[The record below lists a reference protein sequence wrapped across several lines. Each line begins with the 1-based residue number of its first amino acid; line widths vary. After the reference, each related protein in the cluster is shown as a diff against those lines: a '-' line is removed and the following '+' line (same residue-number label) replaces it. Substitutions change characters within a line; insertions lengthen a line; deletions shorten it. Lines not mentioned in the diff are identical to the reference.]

1 MLSHMTMRNSLMVGA
16 CLFIGA
22 WFLPGIA
29 MLGMLALG
37 STQVDGWGA
46 FAVLALS
53 LMFGLWL
60 QGMMMGAGVLL
71 PVSTYLKSQNP
82 ALSVKRIMV
91 VGLAL
96 WAIPAVF
103 VAPKVTAAV
112 HAISMKRYTQADCKA
127 GLDLYLVEN
136 GETAAGGKLS
146 YVQDMTRS
154 PMVLSHLKIAL
165 DGDPPRATPL
175 ECFPLRKDGAAG
187 VEEKMGPGTVINS
200 SCVLHDPAEPIPNV
214 KATILEAACD
224 GAR

>member
-1 MLSHMTMRNSLMVGA
+1 M
-16 CLFIGA
+16 
-22 WFLPGIA
+22 
-29 MLGMLALG
+29 
-37 STQVDGWGA
+37 
-46 FAVLALS
+46 
-53 LMFGLWL
+53 
-60 QGMMMGAGVLL
+60 
-71 PVSTYLKSQNP
+71 
-82 ALSVKRIMV
+82 

-96 WAIPAVF
+96 WAIPAAF

-136 GETAAGGKLS
+136 GETAAGVKLI
-146 YVQDMTRS
+146 YVQGMNRS

-175 ECFPLRKDGAAG
+175 ECFPLRKGGAAG
-187 VEEKMGPGTVINS
+187 VEEKIGPGTVINS
-200 SCVLHDPAEPIPNV
+200 SCVLHDPAEPILNV